1 MELRLPNI
9 GEDTESGTVA
19 SIFVKEGDTIEKD
32 QALIELESE
41 KAIASVPSTTAGTV
55 TRVHVQEGDEIRVG
69 AVIVSI
75 DAEATSAAPFEE
87 AQTPETTVPAEPQ
100 VRAGTP
106 SAKEPETAPP
116 TASDVAPVAS
126 PSIRK
131 MGRELGIDLS
141 RVRGTGRGGR
151 IVLGDLRNYIER
163 LQQVTSESARSKPVA
178 PSVDFSRWGPV
189 KAFRASSIRKT
200 IAARMGDSWA
210 TVPHVAQFGDADIT
224 NLMAHRRKYVPVYK
238 AKDARLTL
246 TPIVLKAVVQTLARH
261 PLLNSSLDEAS
272 VRIVTKEYCHIG
284 LAVDTEA
291 GLIVPVIR
299 NVDQKSVLELAREI
313 EELSER
319 TRQRKVSKD
328 ELQGGTFT
336 VSNQGGIGGGHFT
349 PIINKPEVAIL
360 GIGRGREVLQ
370 LRDGQVEARTLLP
383 LTVCHDHR
391 VVDGADGVRFLVD
404 LVETLEGFPEAELK
418 ID

>member
-1 MELRLPNI
+1 MEIRLPNL
-9 GEDTESGTVA
+9 GEDTDSGTVA

-55 TRVHVQEGDEIRVG
+55 TRVHVREGDEIRVG

-75 DAEATSAAPFEE
+75 DAEATSAAPSGE
-87 AQTPETTVPAEPQ
+87 AQTPETTVLAEPQ

-106 SAKEPETAPP
+106 SANEPEAAPP

-141 RVRGTGRGGR
+141 RIRGTGRGGR

-163 LQQVTSESARSKPVA
+163 LQKVTPEPARSKPVA

-272 VRIVTKEYCHIG
+272 VQYRYQG
-284 LAVDTEA
+284 
-291 GLIVPVIR
+291 
-299 NVDQKSVLELAREI
+299 VLPH
-313 EELSER
+313 S
-319 TRQRKVSKD
+319 D
-328 ELQGGTFT
+328 W
-336 VSNQGGIGGGHFT
+336 
-349 PIINKPEVAIL
+349 P
-360 GIGRGREVLQ
+360 
-370 LRDGQVEARTLLP
+370 
-383 LTVCHDHR
+383 
-391 VVDGADGVRFLVD
+391 
-404 LVETLEGFPEAELK
+404 
-418 ID
+418 